1 MIFYN
6 DEIIDINSCDFLTP
20 TLLLP
25 LLTFSYNYNKK
36 IQEHINPNI
45 NDYLYKILGIKK
57 HTNTTYPFRWV
68 DETHD
73 NSEELT
79 REIFKIMQP
88 KKNMNQPLRY
98 IFHEV
103 LTNVY
108 DHSKFDKG
116 FVIAQHYPKIKSA
129 DYAFMDNG
137 VSIPG
142 SFANSNFSF
151 KNDCDAIIQAING
164 KSTREGEDY
173 VGRGTGLNSIVT
185 LVVEGNNGSFLIAS
199 RKGVIEIE
207 KNRINSREIPEDYIK
222 GTLINFRLKSN
233 NPIDFYENIKG
244 KIYTL

>member
-1 MIFYN
+1 M
-6 DEIIDINSCDFLTP
+6 
-20 TLLLP
+20 
-25 LLTFSYNYNKK
+25 
-36 IQEHINPNI
+36 
-45 NDYLYKILGIKK
+45 
-57 HTNTTYPFRWV
+57 

-142 SFANSNFSF
+142 SFVNSNFSF

-164 KSTREGEDY
+164 KSTKEGEDY